1 MERKKKQ
8 KNINEENIWRI
19 EKRLVVLFIFWKK
32 EQGVSKCHNKISLRS
47 ILLFHFDT
55 QSSLWS
61 DCYPLF
67 FS

>member
-19 EKRLVVLFIFWKK
+19 EKRLVVLFIFLKK

-47 ILLFHFDT
+47 I
-55 QSSLWS
+55 SL
-61 DCYPLF
+61 
-67 FS
+67 